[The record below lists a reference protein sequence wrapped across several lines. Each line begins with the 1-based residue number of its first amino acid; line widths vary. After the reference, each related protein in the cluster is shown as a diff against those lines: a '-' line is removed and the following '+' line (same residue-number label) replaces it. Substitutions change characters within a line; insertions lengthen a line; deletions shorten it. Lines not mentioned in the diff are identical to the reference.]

1 MFDNYTDELKYS
13 LKEQDRTERAKTTT
27 PLLSHIG
34 EISQEIPQVKE
45 FLSNTENKYRLLKK
59 FTEHLTQEHTRK
71 GLVGCATFNI

>member
-59 FTEHLTQEHTRK
+59 FTEDLTQEHTRK